1 MMTDP
6 IADFFTRIRNAVMG
20 NKDKVLMPSSKMKV
34 RITKILSEEG
44 FIRNFRVIESKPQG
58 VLKLYLKYKEGEPAI
73 RGLKRVSRPGRRA
86 YVKNDNLPKVLN
98 GLGIAIVSTS
108 AGVMTDQVCREK
120 GIGGEVLGYV
130 W

>member
-6 IADFFTRIRNAVMG
+6 IADFFTRIRNAIMG
-20 NKDKVLMPSSKMKV
+20 HKDKVLMPSSKMKI

-44 FIRNFRVIESKPQG
+44 FIRNFKVIENKPQD

-73 RGLKRVSRPGRRA
+73 RGLKRVSRPGRRT

-108 AGVMTDQVCREK
+108 DGVMTDQ
-120 GIGGEVLGYV
+120 G
-130 W
+130 

>member
-6 IADFFTRIRNAVMG
+6 IADFLTQIRNAIMR
-20 NKDKVLMPSSKMKV
+20 NKSKVILPSSKMKV
-34 RITKILSEEG
+34 CLAKILSEEG
-44 FIRNFRVIESKPQG
+44 FIRNFKVVENETQG
-58 VLKLYLKYKEGEPAI
+58 VLKLYLKYKDGEPAI

-86 YVKNDNLPKVLN
+86 YVKNDSLPKVLN

-108 AGVMTDQVCREK
+108 AGVMTDQLCREK